1 MGIIDDIIGKLLAI
15 LIPCFLNGV
24 LPHAVYLSS
33 ISKIRPNDESF
44 MFQRKCHKQPE
55 TTQEYES
62 ENKHSVKH
70 RLGVDNVNNATVVK
84 VATNLIVYPGL
95 GSDEKLKLT
104 IKLDV
109 EATVLSVL
117 FRNHIINIFEN
128 QIDFKSL

>member
-1 MGIIDDIIGKLLAI
+1 
-15 LIPCFLNGV
+15 
-24 LPHAVYLSS
+24 
-33 ISKIRPNDESF
+33 

-109 EATVLSVL
+109 EALQFYLFYLEITLSTFLKTKSILKV
-117 FRNHIINIFEN
+117 FEMT
-128 QIDFKSL
+128 LL

>member
-1 MGIIDDIIGKLLAI
+1 
-15 LIPCFLNGV
+15 
-24 LPHAVYLSS
+24 
-33 ISKIRPNDESF
+33 